1 MSATHCSRCGRSL
14 ADPACCV
21 RSADPVAYDRDGD
34 ALWEGAPARYCPDC
48 GERLLAGPHACPPR
62 VIRFYGVGGSYGAF
76 SNFAPYE
83 LVIEGRRYPT
93 SEHYFQAQKF
103 AGSAYAET
111 IRGAVTPATA
121 ARLGRSRR
129 HKLRS
134 DWEAVKRE
142 VMLVALRAK
151 FSQHPALSTLLLET
165 GDARL
170 VEHTP
175 RDRYWGDGG
184 DGSGKNWLGRLLER
198 VREEL
203 GAASLS

>member
-1 MSATHCSRCGRSL
+1 MSAHCPRCGRAA

-21 RSADPVAYDRDGD
+21 RSPEPVAYDRDGD
-34 ALWEGAPARYCPDC
+34 ALWEGASARYCAEC
-48 GERLLAGPHACPPR
+48 GERLLAGAHACPPR
-62 VIRFYGVGGSYGAF
+62 VIRFYGVGGSHGAF

-83 LVIEGRRYPT
+83 LTIEGRRYPT

-103 AGSAYAET
+103 AGTPYAET
-111 IRGAVTPATA
+111 IRGAATPATA

-134 DWEAVKRE
+134 DWESVKRE
-142 VMLVALRAK
+142 VMLTALRAK
-151 FSQHPALSTLLLET
+151 FTQHQELAALLLET
-165 GDARL
+165 EDARL

-198 VREEL
+198 VRGEL
-203 GAASLS
+203 AEQS